1 MALPRVVSPP
11 CDDVPVST
19 STRSAPRSYGG
30 RHNSPRLTAPG
41 LVILQSL
48 LISVGLVAELL
59 IRHKV
64 AFFAGAIILIT
75 FAGGVIFARPKI
87 APLAAVVPPLATF
100 FGLIL
105 FLPTVGPSSFSL
117 TSMGLDIS
125 ASLANIAP
133 YLLFGALGAWGI
145 AFYRRS

>member
-1 MALPRVVSPP
+1 VRVVSPP

-19 STRSAPRSYGG
+19 SARSAPRSYGG
-30 RHNSPRLTAPG
+30 RRHSPRLTAPG

-48 LISVGLVAELL
+48 FISVGLVAELL
-59 IRHKV
+59 VRQKV
-64 AFFAGAIILIT
+64 AFFTGAIVLIA

-105 FLPTVGPSSFSL
+105 FLPTVGPSSLSL
-117 TSMGLDIS
+117 TALAVDVSS
-125 ASLANIAP
+125 SLANLAP